1 MVSDIAETLAHK
13 QIDILMESSY
23 PTNAMRDFHSHFF
36 HRTIILGVLDEFA
49 YIWKNVAITLLFVTV
64 FKNTDGSVWL
74 YVDILYYIMV
84 ERNIDSRNIFTSIY
98 LLNQEVCLVL

>member
-49 YIWKNVAITLLFVTV
+49 YI
-64 FKNTDGSVWL
+64 
-74 YVDILYYIMV
+74 
-84 ERNIDSRNIFTSIY
+84 
-98 LLNQEVCLVL
+98 